1 MAQLASIHAPAITTG
16 HATYLPTT
24 SVSGSMNVNIDGLP
38 ALANEH
44 EFINHPSTT
53 PPYNPHSEKPK
64 ITGGSSTVNING
76 KGAARIGDAVGCG
89 DIVASGGT
97 TVFIGG

>member
-24 SVSGSMNVNIDGLP
+24 SVLGSATVNIDGKP
-38 ALANEH
+38 ALANKH

-53 PPYNPHSEKPK
+53 PPHASHGANPK
-64 ITGGSSTVNING
+64 ITGGSSTVKIEG
-76 KGAARIGDAVGCG
+76 EGAARIGDAVGCG
-89 DIVASGGT
+89 DTIASGGS